1 MAQEIP
7 TITTP
12 RLTLRAFTE
21 ADVEPLF
28 QLLAEPDVLR
38 YFPNPGPPARDRVEK
53 LVARQSAH
61 WAEHGYGWWAVDLRA
76 DGAFAGWN
84 GLQYLPETGET
95 EIGYLLGKPFWGK
108 GLATEG
114 ARAGLRFGFEELG
127 LEKIV
132 AIVHPDNVASRR
144 VIEKLGMSG
153 RERAH
158 YFGMDVY
165 HYALKRQAFR
175 ES

>member
-1 MAQEIP
+1 MSQKIP

-12 RLTLRAFTE
+12 RLTLRPFTE
-21 ADVEPLF
+21 ADIGPLH
-28 QLLAEPDVLR
+28 QILVEPDVLR
-38 YFPNPGPPARDRVEK
+38 YFPNPDPPARDRVEK
-53 LVARQSAH
+53 LVTGQLAH
-61 WAEHGYGWWAVDLRA
+61 WAEHGYGWWAVEVRP

-84 GLQYLPETGET
+84 GLQYLPETDET
-95 EIGYLLGKPFWGK
+95 EIGYLLGKPFWGR

-132 AIVHPDNVASRR
+132 AVVHPDNVASRR
-144 VIEKLGMSG
+144 VIEKLGMHG
-153 RERAH
+153 GDQAH

-165 HYALKRQAFR
+165 HYALDRQAFR

>member
-1 MAQEIP
+1 
-7 TITTP
+7 
-12 RLTLRAFTE
+12 
-21 ADVEPLF
+21 
-28 QLLAEPDVLR
+28 
-38 YFPNPGPPARDRVEK
+38 VEK
-53 LVARQSAH
+53 LVASQLAH
-61 WAEHGYGWWAVDLRA
+61 WAEHGYGWWAVEMRA

-95 EIGYLLGKPFWGK
+95 EIGYLLGKPFWGR

-114 ARAGLRFGFEELG
+114 ALAGLGFGFEELG
-127 LEKIV
+127 LGEIV
-132 AIVHPDNVASRR
+132 AIVHPDNVASQR

-153 RERAH
+153 GQRAR

-165 HYALKRQAFR
+165 NYRLERRVYR